1 MTFWG
6 RLRKKGV
13 PIVDAKAKSG
23 KSRRFSRQEFLR
35 YSVVGTG
42 AMMLGGCTL
51 YSGGGGGDGNATNI
65 RFVHWRGED
74 AKIFNSIIQ
83 KFQEETPDIQVQ
95 QSAKSSTGYEA
106 QLQSELQ
113 GQGGADVFATFP
125 GSQFANLV
133 DADVYAD
140 LSDVGWR
147 GNFQDKFIEAGNTEF
162 IGMSDGRQLTY
173 PYQVVFNIP
182 VYNKGLVER
191 NKINMADV
199 NSWDAWLQM
208 CETLKQAGVTPILF
222 PGADDG
228 PGQFINPMLM
238 NNQPSD
244 DIWSK
249 VESGDAKV
257 TEDWFV
263 KTLSQTKELA
273 DKGYFQNNSLGTKKE
288 GATASFAQEKGAMLA
303 MGSYLMASV
312 KEQNPDIEQG
322 LTAPITVPE
331 SQKKYD
337 GIFTSTFMLG
347 VSKQSQNKEQAK
359 KFIEFLT
366 KPDIAAEYANGT
378 GQLLSVKN
386 VDYKTDVVKSQEPWL
401 DKSVLFQP
409 RYMITKEPINEG
421 IQTSVQDVVG
431 GMPPEQAAKKFQGV
445 VDRATQ

>member
-1 MTFWG
+1 MSANVNSS
-6 RLRKKGV
+6 KG
-13 PIVDAKAKSG
+13 K
-23 KSRRFSRQEFLR
+23 RFSRKEFLKFGAA
-35 YSVVGTG
+35 GTG
-42 AMMLGGCTL
+42 VMMLGGCTL
-51 YSGGGGGDGNATNI
+51 YSGGGGGGGDSSTV
-65 RFVHWRGED
+65 RFIHWRGED
-74 AKIFNSIIQ
+74 SEVFGSIIQ
-83 KFQEETPDIQVQ
+83 KFQEENPDIKVQ
-95 QSAKSSTGYEA
+95 QSAKPSSGYEA

-147 GNFQDKFIEAGNTEF
+147 DNFQDKFIEAGNTKF
-162 IGMSDGRQLTY
+162 VGMNDGRQLTY

-182 VYNKGLVER
+182 VYNKGLVEQ
-191 NKINMADV
+191 NGINMDDV

-208 CETLKQAGVTPILF
+208 CGTLKQAGIVPILF

-249 VESGDAKV
+249 VEAGNAKV
-257 TEDWFV
+257 TEEWFV
-263 KTLSQTKELA
+263 KTLSQIKTIT
-273 DKGYFQNNSLGTKKE
+273 DKGYFQNNALGTKKE
-288 GATASFAQEKGAMLA
+288 GATASFAQEKGSMLA
-303 MGSYLMASV
+303 MGSYLMASI

-322 LTAPITVPE
+322 LTAPITVPK

-337 GIFTSTFMLG
+337 GVFTSTFMLG
-347 VSKQSQNKEQAK
+347 VSKKSQNKEAAK

-366 KPDIAAEYANGT
+366 QPDIAAEYANGT
-378 GQLLSVKN
+378 GQLLSVKDVN
-386 VDYKTDVVKSQEPWL
+386 YKTDVLKSQEPWL
-401 DKSVLFQP
+401 EKNVLFQP
-409 RYMITKEPINEG
+409 RYKITKEPINEG
-421 IQTSVQDVVG
+421 LQTVVQDVAG

-445 VDRATQ
+445 IDRTISN